1 MISILES
8 NKKKKMKKL
17 LLALLAV
24 SVLGFSSCSDDD
36 DPKPTP
42 KPEGEFNSENF
53 KGEIMD
59 GEEISLDASKT
70 YKLSGALVVKKGGS
84 LTIPAGTRI
93 EATATSVSDA
103 DVRYIAV
110 EQGAKIYIKG
120 NASAPVV
127 MTSVVKEAEAWGGLV
142 VCGYAPTNKADAGSA
157 GAEVSGLAYGGDKP
171 NDSSGSI
178 ENLRLE
184 YTGYKYTN
192 EKEFNGLSMFGVGS
206 GTVVD
211 YVVSYKGGDDGM
223 EFFGGTVNASH
234 LVSVDSGDD
243 GIDFADGWSG
253 VGEYWFS
260 LNSAKSGI
268 EGSNNGD
275 NGAAMPMTDAT
286 LKNISVYGMGEKPFY
301 LKEGAGMMNINNI
314 VIGGLAAEK
323 TQAFFYASSSDTDAA
338 ARINAGDIIVTNA
351 NFVDMKAGQTKAVSI
366 LTVGENI
373 EAKGAGNG
381 INKPE
386 WVSDALNTIDA
397 NTTVF
402 GDAVVAK
409 VAFEGD
415 VTNDMTLDAN
425 NIYVLSG
432 AVVVKAGASLTIPA
446 GTVIIASEVS
456 ATDTDVRYI
465 AVEQGA
471 KIFVNGSAEA
481 PVVMTCEKTEAEAW
495 GGLVICGKAP
505 TNKANSGSAGAEV
518 SGLAYGG
525 DVADDNSG
533 KISYLR
539 LEYTGYKYTNE
550 KEFNGLSLFG
560 VGSGTTV
567 EYVVSYK
574 GGDDGMEFFGG
585 TVNASYLVS
594 FESGDD
600 GIDFADGW
608 SGTGMNW
615 MSINSAKSGIEGSN
629 NGDNGAATPMTNAT
643 LKNLSVFGMGEKP
656 FYLKEGAGKMNIDN
670 IVIGGLADNK
680 GQAYFYTSS
689 KDTDAAARITA
700 GDIVITNVKFDQMGT
715 GNTIKAVSGLSFTEK
730 SDATGAGNG
739 FAKPTWL
746 SDALNKAYNGTV
758 IIN

>member
-1 MISILES
+1 
-8 NKKKKMKKL
+8 MKKL

-42 KPEGEFNSENF
+42 VPEEKFDVENF
-53 KGEIMD
+53 KGEIID
-59 GEEISLDASKT
+59 GEEISLDASKI
-70 YKLSGALVVKKGGS
+70 YKLSGALIVKKGGS

-93 EATATSVSDA
+93 EATATSASDA

-110 EQGAKIYIKG
+110 EQGAKIYING
-120 NASAPVV
+120 TASKPVV
-127 MTSVVKEAEAWGGLV
+127 MTSALKEAEAWGGLV
-142 VCGYAPTNKADAGSA
+142 VCGYAPTNKADSGSA
-157 GAEVSGLAYGGDKP
+157 GAEVSGLAYGGDQP
-171 NDSSGSI
+171 NDNSGSI
-178 ENLRLE
+178 EYLRLE

-211 YVVSYKGGDDGM
+211 YVVSYKGGDDGI

-253 VGEYWFS
+253 TGNYWFA

-275 NGAAMPMTDAT
+275 NGAATPMTDAV
-286 LKNISVYGMGEKPFY
+286 LKNVTVYGMGEKPFY

-314 VIGGLAAEK
+314 VIGGLKAEK

-338 ARINAGDIIVTNA
+338 ARINAGDIVVTNA
-351 NFVDMKAGQTKAVSI
+351 NFVDMKAGQTKAVDI
-366 LTVGENI
+366 LTVGENL
-373 EAKGAGNG
+373 EADGAGNG
-381 INKPE
+381 INKPD
-386 WVSDALNTIDA
+386 WVSDALNTIDE

-402 GDAVVAK
+402 GDAVVAR

-415 VTNDMTLDAN
+415 ITNDMTLDAN
-425 NIYVLSG
+425 NIYVLNG

-446 GTVIIASEVS
+446 GTVILASEVTE
-456 ATDTDVRYI
+456 ADTDVRYI

-471 KIFVNGSAEA
+471 KIFVNGTADA
-481 PVVMTCEKTEAEAW
+481 PVVMTCEKTEPEAW
-495 GGLVICGKAP
+495 GGLVVCGKAP
-505 TNKANSGSAGAEV
+505 TNKANAGSAGAEV

-525 DVADDNSG
+525 EVVDDNSG

-594 FESGDD
+594 YESGDD

-608 SGTGMNW
+608 AGTGEYW

-629 NGDNGAATPMTNAT
+629 NGDNGAATPMTDAT
-643 LKNLSVFGMGEKP
+643 LKNLTVYGMGEKP

-689 KDTDAAARITA
+689 SDTDAAARITA
-700 GDIVITNVKFDQMGT
+700 GDIVITDVKFDEMGS
-715 GNTIKAVSGLSFTEK
+715 GNTDKAVSGLSFTEK
-730 SDATGAGNG
+730 ADATGAGNA
-739 FAKPTWL
+739 FAKPNWL

-758 IIN
+758 IVN

>member
-1 MISILES
+1 
-8 NKKKKMKKL
+8 MKKL
-17 LLALLAV
+17 FLALLAV

-36 DPKPTP
+36 DPQPTP
-42 KPEGEFNSENF
+42 NPEVKFDVENF

-59 GEEISLDASKT
+59 GEAITLDASKT
-70 YKLSGALVVKKGGS
+70 YMLSGALIVKKGGS

-93 EATATSVSDA
+93 VASATSASDV

-120 NASAPVV
+120 TASAPVV
-127 MTSVVKEAEAWGGLV
+127 MTSEVKEAEAWGGLV

-157 GAEVSGLAYGGDKP
+157 GAEVSGLAYGGDQP

-178 ENLRLE
+178 EYLRLE

-253 VGEYWFS
+253 IGEYWFS

-275 NGAAMPMTDAT
+275 NGAATPMTDAT
-286 LKNISVYGMGEKPFY
+286 LRNITAYAMGEKPFF
-301 LKEGAGMMNINNI
+301 LKEGAGMMNIDNI
-314 VIGGLAAEK
+314 VIGGLKAEK
-323 TQAFFYASSSDTDAA
+323 TQAIFYASSDDADAA
-338 ARINAGDIIVTNA
+338 ARINAGDVVVSNA
-351 NFVDMKAGQTKAVSI
+351 NFVDMKEGQTKAVSI

-381 INKPE
+381 INKPD
-386 WVSDALNTIDA
+386 WVSDALNTVDA

-402 GDAVVAK
+402 GDAVVAR
-409 VAFEGD
+409 VAFKGD
-415 VTNDMTLDAN
+415 ITSDMTLDAN
-425 NIYVLSG
+425 TIYMLNG
-432 AVVVKAGASLTIPA
+432 AVVVKEGASLTIPA

-456 ATDTDVRYI
+456 ANDTDVRYI

-471 KIFVNGSAEA
+471 KIFVNGTADA

-495 GGLVICGKAP
+495 GGLVVCGKAP
-505 TNKANSGSAGAEV
+505 TNKADAGSAGAEV
-518 SGLAYGG
+518 SGLSYGG

-585 TVNASYLVS
+585 TVDASYLLS

-629 NGDNGAATPMTNAT
+629 NGDNGAATPMTHAT

-680 GQAYFYTSS
+680 GQAYFYVSS
-689 KDTDAAARITA
+689 SDTDAADRIA
-700 GDIVITNVKFDQMGT
+700 ADDIVITNVKFDQMGA
-715 GNTIKAVSGLSFTEK
+715 GNTEKAAAGLSFTENAN
-730 SDATGAGNG
+730 ATGAGNG
-739 FAKPTWL
+739 FGKPSWL
-746 SDALNKAYNGTV
+746 SDALNKAYNGEV
-758 IIN
+758 IVN

>member
-1 MISILES
+1 
-8 NKKKKMKKL
+8 MKKL

-53 KGEIMD
+53 KGEIKE

-471 KIFVNGSAEA
+471 KIFVNGTADA

>member
-1 MISILES
+1 
-8 NKKKKMKKL
+8 MKKL
-17 LLALLAV
+17 FLALLAV

-36 DPKPTP
+36 DPQPTP
-42 KPEGEFNSENF
+42 NPEVKFDVENF
-53 KGEIMD
+53 KGEVMD
-59 GEEISLDASKT
+59 GEAITLDASKT
-70 YKLSGALVVKKGGS
+70 YMLSGALIVKKGGS

-93 EATATSVSDA
+93 VASATSANDV

-120 NASAPVV
+120 TASAPVV
-127 MTSVVKEAEAWGGLV
+127 MTAEVKEAEAWGGLV

-157 GAEVSGLAYGGDKP
+157 GAEVSGLAYGGDQP

-178 ENLRLE
+178 EYLRLE

-275 NGAAMPMTDAT
+275 NGAATPMTDAT
-286 LKNISVYGMGEKPFY
+286 LRNITVYGMGEKPFF
-301 LKEGAGMMNINNI
+301 LKEGAGMMNIDNI
-314 VIGGLAAEK
+314 VIGGLNADK
-323 TQAFFYASSSDTDAA
+323 TQAIFYASSDDADAA
-338 ARINAGDIIVTNA
+338 ARIAAGDVVVSNA
-351 NFVDMKAGQTKAVSI
+351 NFVDMKEGQTKAVSI

-381 INKPE
+381 INKPD
-386 WVSDALNTIDA
+386 WVSDALNMVDA
-397 NTTVF
+397 NKTVF
-402 GDAVVAK
+402 GDAVVAR
-409 VAFEGD
+409 VAFKGD
-415 VTNDMTLDAN
+415 ITSDMTLDAN
-425 NIYVLSG
+425 TIYMLNG
-432 AVVVKAGASLTIPA
+432 AVVVKEGASLTIPA

-456 ATDTDVRYI
+456 ANDTEVRYI

-471 KIFVNGSAEA
+471 KIFVNGTADA

-495 GGLVICGKAP
+495 GGLVVCGKAP
-505 TNKANSGSAGAEV
+505 TNKANAGSAGAEV
-518 SGLAYGG
+518 SGLSYGG
-525 DVADDNSG
+525 DVSDDNSG

-560 VGSGTTV
+560 VGSGTVV

-585 TVNASYLVS
+585 SVNASYLLS
-594 FESGDD
+594 YESGDD

-608 SGTGMNW
+608 SGTGTNW
-615 MSINSAKSGIEGSN
+615 MSVNSAKSGIEGSN
-629 NGDNGAATPMTNAT
+629 NGDNGAASPMTHAT

-680 GQAYFYTSS
+680 AQAYFYVSS
-689 KDTDAAARITA
+689 SDTDAADRIAA
-700 GDIVITNVKFDQMGT
+700 GDIVITNVKFDQMGI
-715 GNTIKAVSGLSFTEK
+715 GNTEKAVAGLSFTENAN
-730 SDATGAGNG
+730 ATGAGNG
-739 FAKPTWL
+739 FGKPSWL
-746 SDALNKAYNGTV
+746 SDALNKAYNGVV
-758 IIN
+758 IVN